1 MKLTPQHLA
10 EVVNAMNAVTATQPG
25 AEKRRAA
32 RIDVQSSVIVAPLN
46 VDGSFAKPF
55 TALTRNISF
64 VGVGLLQSKPLTL
77 GQQLIVR
84 LPRGSKPAMF
94 MRCAVMHVRPLAD
107 GLFVVGVEF
116 VGTAEMTDGDLAG
129 GKLVAAD
136 KLAPAAAA
144 AADAV
149 TDAEVKRARQVILS

>member
-1 MKLTPQHLA
+1 MAGPPTKNGRFCGWAAVVAFDWTPC
-10 EVVNAMNAVTATQPG
+10 V
-25 AEKRRAA
+25 
-32 RIDVQSSVIVAPLN
+32 
-46 VDGSFAKPF
+46 
-55 TALTRNISF
+55 
-64 VGVGLLQSKPLTL
+64 
-77 GQQLIVR
+77 